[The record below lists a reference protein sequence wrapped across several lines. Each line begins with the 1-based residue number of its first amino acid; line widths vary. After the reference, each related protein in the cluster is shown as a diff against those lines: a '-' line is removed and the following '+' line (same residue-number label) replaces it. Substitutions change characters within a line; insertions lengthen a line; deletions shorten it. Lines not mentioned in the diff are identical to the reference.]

1 MDNLATSI
9 KTVVCTAKEDMGPST
24 STSGMD
30 FLVFSNMI
38 SPSQFSYDNVHL
50 AFIGLHVQEN
60 ENIGKLFS

>member
-1 MDNLATSI
+1 
-9 KTVVCTAKEDMGPST
+9 MGPST

-38 SPSQFSYDNVHL
+38 SPSQFSYDNVNL